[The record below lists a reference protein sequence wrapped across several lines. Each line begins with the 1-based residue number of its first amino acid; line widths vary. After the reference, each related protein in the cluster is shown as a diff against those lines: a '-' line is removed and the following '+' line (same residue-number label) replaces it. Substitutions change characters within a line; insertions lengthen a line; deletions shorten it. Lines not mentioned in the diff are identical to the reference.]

1 LYGIMPG
8 ATPGMSSTGF
18 VGTGG
23 QSAEVLHAFKELK
36 AKAKTLE
43 SERKETD
50 RENER
55 LRSELSSSRRESFRF
70 RRGAREMQL
79 SDSLASARNEMEV
92 KRKEVAELER
102 DLIVMED
109 ANRSIERGITSG
121 RARLASMSDDA
132 SDLCSLVNAQ
142 EQECR
147 VKEEELHK
155 LEERCAYLHSRI
167 SALPQAKQQQTN
179 RMKEALA
186 TMETELQKIQGA
198 ADSGRLRAA
207 GLHRYIEM
215 MIGINGELCDTILAR
230 EEAKAR
236 VLRISGKLTAS
247 PSGLGSTVQPFND
260 VLATVT
266 KSTAAAAAAAAAA
279 ASTAAGAAAGNGLG
293 GVSTLE
299 NEAQQAVREARAV
312 IKMHSKLYSRGRAPP
327 PPPQVVVNATTNGA
341 RVSWKQGRGRAV
353 KTKKPATRKKSAG
366 KDLFISGG

>member
-1 LYGIMPG
+1 
-8 ATPGMSSTGF
+8 MSSTGF

-36 AKAKTLE
+36 AKAKMLE

-279 ASTAAGAAAGNGLG
+279 STAAGNGLG
-293 GVSTLE
+293 GVATLE

-312 IKMHSKLYSRGRAPP
+312 IKMNSKLYSRGRATP

-353 KTKKPATRKKSAG
+353 KTKKPAARKKSAS
-366 KDLFISGG
+366 KDLFISGE

>member
-1 LYGIMPG
+1 M
-8 ATPGMSSTGF
+8 
-18 VGTGG
+18 GG

-43 SERKETD
+43 SERKEID

-147 VKEEELHK
+147 VMEEELHK

-198 ADSGRLRAA
+198 ADSGRLRAS

-247 PSGLGSTVQPFND
+247 PSGVGSTVQPFND

-266 KSTAAAAAAAAAA
+266 KSTAAAA
-279 ASTAAGAAAGNGLG
+279 STAAGAAGRSGVE

-299 NEAQQAVREARAV
+299 SEAQQAVRAARAV

-327 PPPQVVVNATTNGA
+327 PPQVVVNATSNGA

-353 KTKKPATRKKSAG
+353 KTKKPEKHKKSAG
-366 KDLFISGG
+366 KDLFITGEMIYLCA